1 MDDQLLEIELVA
13 DWLHDGVCVPN
24 RLIELDFEFDN
35 VTLLES
41 LSVCEN
47 DGDIEIEKLSLTLCE
62 RDVLGVI
69 VTDGELD
76 RDAEPL
82 DEMVDDTDGVHEAL
96 ALCDADVLGDR
107 EKLKLHDMLVVRLP
121 LNENDEEIVGENVIV
136 CVIVAI
142 CVAVF
147 VIVGVIDGLML
158 RDIDSEYV

>member
-1 MDDQLLEIELVA
+1 
-13 DWLHDGVCVPN
+13 
-24 RLIELDFEFDN
+24 
-35 VTLLES
+35 
-41 LSVCEN
+41 
-47 DGDIEIEKLSLTLCE
+47 
-62 RDVLGVI
+62 
-69 VTDGELD
+69 
-76 RDAEPL
+76 
-82 DEMVDDTDGVHEAL
+82 MVDDTDGVHEAL